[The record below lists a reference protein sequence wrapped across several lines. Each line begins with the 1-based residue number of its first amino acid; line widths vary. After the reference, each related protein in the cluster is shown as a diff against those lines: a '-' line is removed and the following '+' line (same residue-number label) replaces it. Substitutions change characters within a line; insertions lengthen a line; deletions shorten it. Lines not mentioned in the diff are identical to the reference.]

1 MPIVETKGQRV
12 LFLHVPKTGGSSIEK
27 HLESIGRVSMIGG
40 SHRSQGLPCSPQH
53 LHAEAIRQHFPAL
66 TIDWAFMVVR
76 HPVERL
82 ISQYK
87 YQTRKAQWLRK
98 SWSFSVW
105 LRYVLARRK
114 LNPYYRDNHFRP
126 QVEFEGF
133 AAEVFHLEYG
143 LDRCIASVDNRLGIA
158 SANELAWEKRSAG
171 GSVAVPAADLDL
183 IREVYRDDFE
193 RYGYK

>member
-1 MPIVETKGQRV
+1 MPIIETKGQRV

-27 HLESIGRVSMIGG
+27 HLECIGRVSMIGG

-66 TIDWAFMVVR
+66 AVDWAFMVVR

-133 AAEVFHLEYG
+133 VAEVFHLEDG
-143 LDRCIASVDNRLGIA
+143 LDRCIASVDRRLGVCSEQI
-158 SANELAWEKRSAG
+158 LTWEKRSPSGKVTVSAHD
-171 GSVAVPAADLDL
+171 VNI
-183 IREVYRDDFE
+183 IREVYSADFS